1 MSGARDRV
9 LANIRR
15 SLKRTG
21 PLGESVQESLHTRTA
36 AHRAAIKP
44 HYEEDPLDRFIMKVR
59 AVSGV
64 VTRVSS
70 AAEISAVVEAHVSK
84 WKLAFDLVVAPD
96 PELDDI
102 VWSNRFKV
110 ERRAA
115 LGTDQTS
122 VTGAF
127 AAVGETGSLVLLS
140 SPRSPT
146 TLNFLPE
153 DHLIVLARSR
163 IVAHLEDVWV
173 QLRAHNASMPATSAG
188 AMPRTVNFI
197 TGPSKTGDV
206 EQIIHEGAHGPRRL
220 HVILRDDC

>member
-1 MSGARDRV
+1 MSDARERM
-9 LANIRR
+9 LGNIRR
-15 SLKRTG
+15 SLNRTG
-21 PLGESVQESLHTRTA
+21 ALGESVQEALRARSA
-36 AHRAAIKP
+36 AHRAGVKP
-44 HYEEDPLDRFIMKVR
+44 PYQEDPVDRFIIKLR

-70 AAEISAVVEAHVSK
+70 AAEISAVVEAHLRR

-96 PELDDI
+96 PQLDDI
-102 VWSNRFKV
+102 VWSNQFKV

-115 LGTDQTS
+115 IGSDQTS

-127 AAVGETGSLVLLS
+127 AGIGETGSLVLLS
-140 SPRSPT
+140 SPHSPT

-163 IVAHLEDVWV
+163 IVAHLEDVWIR
-173 QLRAHNASMPATSAG
+173 LRAQTDSVPSSMAS

>member
-1 MSGARDRV
+1 MSEARERIFG
-9 LANIRR
+9 NIRR
-15 SLKRTG
+15 SLNRTG
-21 PLGESVQESLHTRTA
+21 PLGDSIQDSLRARSA
-36 AHRAAIKP
+36 AHRAGIKP
-44 HYEEDPLDRFIMKVR
+44 TYHEDPVDRFIMKLR

-70 AAEISAVVEAHVSK
+70 AAEISAVVEAHVRK
-84 WKLAFDLVVAPD
+84 WQLAFDLVVAPD
-96 PELDDI
+96 PDLDEI
-102 VWSNRFKV
+102 VWSNQFKV

-115 LGTDQTS
+115 IGTDQSS

-127 AAVGETGSLVLLS
+127 AGVGETGSLVLLS

-173 QLRAHNASMPATSAG
+173 QLRAQVDSV
-188 AMPRTVNFI
+188 PRTVNFI

-206 EQIIHEGAHGPRRL
+206 EQTIHEGAHGPRRL
-220 HVILRDDC
+220 HIILRDDC